1 MGRRPRIAEQTLA
14 QLIVRAPRTKSATAA
29 NKQIENEL
37 LAGAAAKTRQALAK
51 HMKESPNLQA
61 LTTGIVEGSPYLWE
75 LIRSEPERWLG
86 LLEADPD
93 RHFAALLSATN
104 RSSQKWKN
112 DEQAMHDLRRMKA
125 EASLLIAV
133 ADIGGVWDL
142 EAVTRALTQVAD
154 TAVETAT
161 RYLLRLAPGAL
172 SADKSGYFALALG
185 KMGAFE
191 LNYSSDIDL
200 MVFYEPSAA
209 PEGVEPNPF
218 FVRITR
224 GLLKLLQERT
234 GDGYVFRV
242 DLRLRPDP
250 ASTQI
255 AVSVPA
261 ALDYYERSGQN
272 WERSALIKA
281 RACAGDISAGEAF
294 LKDLSPFVWRK
305 NLDYAALADVHAM
318 KQQIHAFRGHGEI
331 AIEGHNIK
339 LGRGGIREIEFFVQ
353 TQQLIAGGRHPEL
366 RGRETIKMLAQLAQ
380 GGWIKEEA
388 RADLDAA
395 YHFLRSVEHRLQM
408 VADEQT
414 HTLPAEREQLEQ
426 FSRFLGFRNRD
437 AFATELLEHLH
448 VVQRHYSAL
457 FEAQPASVAPGRQ
470 LDTSGSENIADN
482 VAYFTERGFAR
493 AAEAAGLVQVWFAGK
508 YRSLKGD
515 VAQASLAEILPQFI
529 DQAVRSE
536 NPDAAL
542 VALDRFLTAL
552 HGGASLFLQLRQNRD
567 FVSLLAT
574 ILSVAPRLGEILA
587 NQPAVMDSLLEPA
600 FFGALPNSA
609 QLEHE
614 FARTLAQ
621 AETFEDLLDRAR
633 LFGREHMFLIGVRV
647 ISGTVSAAQAGATFA
662 ALADVLIRAMRKAVE
677 ERFIADHGKLA
688 RQEVAVLALGKLG
701 GREMTAGSDLDLMVM
716 YDFDAARL
724 DSDGKRP
731 LAGSQYFAR
740 LTQRLINSLTVQTN
754 YGPLYHVDMRLR
766 PSGNSGPLATA
777 LAAFELYQREEAWT
791 WEHMALTRARV
802 ISASSSFTA
811 HIETLIH
818 GVLCQPRDAARIAA
832 DTVEMRKAVAIE
844 RGDAERWHIKDVAGG
859 LLDVEF
865 TAQYLQLI
873 HAAEHPGILDTNT
886 LRALEKAAAL
896 SVLAPDDAELLIGAA
911 RLYHAI
917 TQILRLCVSGEFEPA
932 KASVGLLQL
941 LARAADLPDF
951 PTLERYLIDTQRRV
965 RVCCERI
972 LGASLS
978 N

>member
-1 MGRRPRIAEQTLA
+1 
-14 QLIVRAPRTKSATAA
+14 
-29 NKQIENEL
+29 
-37 LAGAAAKTRQALAK
+37 
-51 HMKESPNLQA
+51 
-61 LTTGIVEGSPYLWE
+61 
-75 LIRSEPERWLG
+75 
-86 LLEADPD
+86 
-93 RHFAALLSATN
+93 
-104 RSSQKWKN
+104 
-112 DEQAMHDLRRMKA
+112 
-125 EASLLIAV
+125 
-133 ADIGGVWDL
+133 
-142 EAVTRALTQVAD
+142 
-154 TAVETAT
+154 
-161 RYLLRLAPGAL
+161 
-172 SADKSGYFALALG
+172 
-185 KMGAFE
+185 
-191 LNYSSDIDL
+191 
-200 MVFYEPSAA
+200 
-209 PEGVEPNPF
+209 
-218 FVRITR
+218 
-224 GLLKLLQERT
+224 
-234 GDGYVFRV
+234 
-242 DLRLRPDP
+242 
-250 ASTQI
+250 
-255 AVSVPA
+255 
-261 ALDYYERSGQN
+261 
-272 WERSALIKA
+272 
-281 RACAGDISAGEAF
+281 
-294 LKDLSPFVWRK
+294 VWRK

>member
-1 MGRRPRIAEQTLA
+1 MR
-14 QLIVRAPRTKSATAA
+14 
-29 NKQIENEL
+29 
-37 LAGAAAKTRQALAK
+37 
-51 HMKESPNLQA
+51 
-61 LTTGIVEGSPYLWE
+61 
-75 LIRSEPERWLG
+75 
-86 LLEADPD
+86 
-93 RHFAALLSATN
+93 
-104 RSSQKWKN
+104 
-112 DEQAMHDLRRMKA
+112 DLRRMKA

-142 EAVTRALTQVAD
+142 AAVTRALTQVAD

-161 RYLLRLAPGAL
+161 RYLLRMAPGAG
-172 SADKSGYFALALG
+172 AAATKSGYFALALG

-209 PEGVEPNPF
+209 PDGVEPNPF

-255 AVSVPA
+255 AVSIPA

-281 RACAGDISAGEAF
+281 RACAGDIAAGEAF

-380 GGWIKEEA
+380 GGWIKEET
-388 RADLDAA
+388 RAELDAA
-395 YHFLRSVEHRLQM
+395 YHFLRGVEHRLQM

-414 HTLPAEREQLEQ
+414 HTLPAERDELER

-437 AFATELLEHLH
+437 AFAKTLLEHLH
-448 VVQRHYSAL
+448 IVQRHYSAL
-457 FEAQPASVAPGRQ
+457 FEVQPASVAPGRQ
-470 LDTSGSENIADN
+470 LDTSGNENIADN

-493 AAEAAGLVQVWFAGK
+493 AAEAAGLVQIWFAGK
-508 YRSLKGD
+508 YRSLKGE
-515 VAQASLAEILPQFI
+515 VARQGLAEILPQFI

-542 VALDRFLTAL
+542 AALDRFLTAL

-574 ILSVAPRLGEILA
+574 ILSVAPRLGDILA

-600 FFGALPNSA
+600 FFGALPDSA

-633 LFGREHMFLIGVRV
+633 LFGREHMFLIGVRI
-647 ISGTVSAAQAGATFA
+647 ISGTVSATQAGATFA

-677 ERFIADHGKLA
+677 ERFVADHGKLA
-688 RQEVAVLALGKLG
+688 KQEIAVLALGKLG

-716 YDFDAARL
+716 YDFDAAKF

-777 LAAFELYQREEAWT
+777 LSAFELYQREEAWT

-802 ISASSSFTA
+802 ISASPAFTA
-811 HIETLIH
+811 RIEAMIH
-818 GVLCQPRDAARIAA
+818 ARALPATRCGPYRRRHRRDAQGCRNRAR
-832 DTVEMRKAVAIE
+832 RC
-844 RGDAERWHIKDVAGG
+844 G
-859 LLDVEF
+859 
-865 TAQYLQLI
+865 
-873 HAAEHPGILDTNT
+873 
-886 LRALEKAAAL
+886 ALEYQGRRRWPARCRIRSAISAAHPR
-896 SVLAPDDAELLIGAA
+896 S
-911 RLYHAI
+911 
-917 TQILRLCVSGEFEPA
+917 
-932 KASVGLLQL
+932 
-941 LARAADLPDF
+941 
-951 PTLERYLIDTQRRV
+951 
-965 RVCCERI
+965 
-972 LGASLS
+972 GASGYTRHQYGS
-978 N
+978 RP